1 MRIVRGRASDIEADR
16 AVTDALREDAA
27 ETDEDVVRAWAPHR
41 QVAFGRRDAR
51 ADGYAHACR
60 AADERDYPAYE
71 RDVGGRAVA
80 YTGNT
85 VAFVRL
91 EPIEDVRQGLDA
103 RYDATLAAVR
113 RGLEVVGVAAE
124 RGEPP
129 DAFCPGCHSLSA
141 NGKLVG
147 LAQRVSAG
155 VAQVAGVVVVRDHGP
170 IADVLT
176 GVYDALGVPFD
187 PDSVGSVARAGG
199 DGDPTAVARAIESA
213 LVGDRDATVERL
225 A

>member
-1 MRIVRGRASDIEADR
+1 MEADR

-27 ETDEDVVRAWAPHR
+27 ETGEAIVRAWRPHR
-41 QVAFGRRDAR
+41 QLAFGRRDAR
-51 ADGYAHACR
+51 TDGYERARR
-60 AADERDYPAYE
+60 AADEHGYPAYE

-113 RGLEVVGVAAE
+113 RGLEAVGVAAE

-129 DAFCPGCHSLSA
+129 DAFCPGRHSLSA
-141 NGKLVG
+141 DGKLVG

>member
-1 MRIVRGRASDIEADR
+1 MEADR

-27 ETDEDVVRAWAPHR
+27 ETGEAIVRAWRPHR
-41 QVAFGRRDAR
+41 QLAFGRRDAR
-51 ADGYAHACR
+51 ADGYERARR
-60 AADERDYPAYE
+60 AARERGYPAYE

-103 RYDATLAAVR
+103 RYDATLAAVQ
-113 RGLEVVGVAAE
+113 RGLERVGVAAE

-129 DAFCPGCHSLSA
+129 DAFCPGRHSLSA

-147 LAQRVSAG
+147 LAQRISAG